1 MLTLTLILI
10 GLVVSVV
17 VYDLVQRKHAILR
30 NFPVIGHLRYLLE
43 SVGPELRQYIVTSN
57 QEERPFSRDQRRW
70 VYASSKLQ
78 NNYFGFGTDAE
89 LENAPNHIV
98 IKHAAFPVRSP
109 YPGERDF
116 DPTYPLPCR
125 KVLGEFRQR
134 RKAFRP
140 PSVVNVSGMSFGS
153 LSGAAV
159 EALNRGAALAG
170 CLQNTGEGGLSPHH
184 LHGGD
189 LVFQMGT
196 GYFGCRELDG
206 RFSLARLMELTDRH
220 PSIRAIE
227 IKLSQGAKPGIGG
240 VLPRAKLTAEI
251 AAIRGVPLGKDCIS
265 PAGHTAF
272 RDPDSLLDFVE
283 SVAAATGLPVGI
295 KSAVG
300 EIAFWRELARL
311 MDTSGRGVDFV
322 TIDGGEGGTGA
333 APLVFRDHVGLP
345 FKIGF
350 SRVQRVFADRR
361 LHDHVVFIG
370 SGKLGFPDSAL
381 VAFSLGC
388 DMINVA
394 REALLSIGCIQALKC
409 HTNRC
414 PTGITTQ
421 SPWLTHGLDPELK
434 SVRMANYVLSL
445 RKELLTL
452 ARACGAT
459 HPALVAPD
467 RIEIL
472 NDRFGAQTVEQLLGG
487 RGRGAETGEEH
498 GDGIAAPIAE
508 PLAPLVFRRNPRPTP
523 VAFPPRT
530 S

>member
-1 MLTLTLILI
+1 MFIVSLIAIATLATVAL
-10 GLVVSVV
+10 
-17 VYDLVQRKHAILR
+17 YDLVQRKHAILR
-30 NFPVIGHLRYLLE
+30 NFPIIGHLRYLLE
-43 SVGPELRQYIVTSN
+43 SLGPELRQYIVTSN

-78 NNYFGFGTDAE
+78 NNYFGFGSDAD
-89 LENAPNHIV
+89 LESAPNHIV
-98 IKHAAFPVRSP
+98 VKHAVFPMRTP
-109 YPGERDF
+109 CPGDADY
-116 DPTYPLPCR
+116 DPKYSLACA

-140 PSVVNVSGMSFGS
+140 SSAVNVSGMSFGS
-153 LSGAAV
+153 LSGNAV
-159 EALNRGAALAG
+159 EALNRGAALAA

-189 LVFQMGT
+189 LVFQIGT

-206 RFSLARLMELTDRH
+206 RFSLTRLLELTDRH

-240 VLPRAKLTAEI
+240 VLPKAKLTPHI
-251 AAIRGVPLGKDCIS
+251 AAIRGVPLDRDCVS
-265 PAGHTAF
+265 PAAHTAF

-300 EIAFWRELARL
+300 EVAFWRDLARL
-311 MDTSGRGVDFV
+311 MDNSGRGVDFI

-370 SGKLGFPDSAL
+370 SGKLGFPETAL
-381 VAFSLGC
+381 VAFALGC
-388 DMINVA
+388 DMINVG
-394 REALLSIGCIQALKC
+394 REALLSIGCIQALRC
-409 HTNRC
+409 HTNTC

-434 SVRMANYVLSL
+434 SVRLANYVLSL
-445 RKELLTL
+445 RKELLAL
-452 ARACGAT
+452 ARACGVA
-459 HPALVAPD
+459 HPSLVTPD

-472 NDRFGAQTVEQLLGG
+472 DARFGTTTLEQLLGG
-487 RGRGAETGEEH
+487 RGRGSDVVDEH
-498 GDGIAAPIAE
+498 GDGIAEPIAE
-508 PLAPLVFRRNPRPTP
+508 PFTPLVFRRTPRPAP
-523 VAFPPRT
+523 VHWPPNR
-530 S
+530 